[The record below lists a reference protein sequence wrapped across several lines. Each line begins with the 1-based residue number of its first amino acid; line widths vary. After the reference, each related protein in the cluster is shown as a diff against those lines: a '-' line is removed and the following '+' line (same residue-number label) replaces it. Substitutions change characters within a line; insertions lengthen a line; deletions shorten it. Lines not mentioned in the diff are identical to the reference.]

1 MFIPWFRSQTF
12 KELLFRTTGSMTY
25 PTILN
30 FSMNDIIKRLTRI
43 EFLNNVQTVFQK
55 KLRQKHRNASR

>member
-12 KELLFRTTGSMTY
+12 KELFRTTGSMTY

-43 EFLNNVQTVFQK
+43 EFLNNVQTVFQN